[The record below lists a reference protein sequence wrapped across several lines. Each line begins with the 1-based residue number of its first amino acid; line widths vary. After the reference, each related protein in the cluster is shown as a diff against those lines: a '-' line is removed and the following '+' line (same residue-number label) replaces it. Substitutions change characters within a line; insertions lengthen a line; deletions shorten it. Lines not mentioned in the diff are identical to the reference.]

1 MLFRSKTSAGFYPLQ
16 LTVSGFDG
24 SKKYTNKVFIATYN
38 SAKEYYSTP
47 KDYPLAD
54 KDF

>member
-1 MLFRSKTSAGFYPLQ
+1 MQASPL
-16 LTVSGFDG
+16 LMYVAALDHG